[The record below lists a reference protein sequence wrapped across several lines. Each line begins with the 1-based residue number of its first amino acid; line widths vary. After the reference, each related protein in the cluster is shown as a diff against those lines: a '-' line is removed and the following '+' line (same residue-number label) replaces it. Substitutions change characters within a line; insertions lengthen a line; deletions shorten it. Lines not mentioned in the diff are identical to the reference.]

1 MLVKLRQ
8 WKWFLKKS
16 NDGPEVGTSTRRG
29 KEEEEE
35 IIQISEVN
43 VSEFTNGNAI
53 TSYVN
58 SY

>member
-1 MLVKLRQ
+1 
-8 WKWFLKKS
+8 LKKS

-29 KEEEEE
+29 KEEEE